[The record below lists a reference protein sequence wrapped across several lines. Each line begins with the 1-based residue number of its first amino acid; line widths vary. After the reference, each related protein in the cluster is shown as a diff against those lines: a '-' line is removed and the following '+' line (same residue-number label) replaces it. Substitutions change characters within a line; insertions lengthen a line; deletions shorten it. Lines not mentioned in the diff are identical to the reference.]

1 MILYDAITSVVYSLR
16 TENWIALL
24 KNSNISHIEII
35 IDINGNKF
43 KEM

>member
-16 TENWIALL
+16 TESWIALV
-24 KNSNISHIEII
+24 KSNNISHIEII
-35 IDINGNKF
+35 ISINGNQF